1 MPALFT
7 TSHDE
12 YTNGEIY
19 GSSGPHLQVSSKKSS
34 ISLLTRSKSALFNT
48 TPVTPLRRKMSKPLL
63 RNEESYCVL
72 SEQGVEVVAA
82 STTLPEHGDPDVT
95 LASIPSMGRK
105 LKRAASLSTLL
116 KTPSQ
121 LASRK
126 TASKLRL
133 FGSTPDTASTAVD
146 TPDAASALD
155 PAHLNYSGPFSD
167 PTVPAVPGPQDQ
179 ACAKSPHPDSP
190 TLRLSHLATD
200 RNNNTSEER
209 TRTQSVISTSERP
222 QHGTVASRISHL
234 ERRASDDST
243 TSSVAPS
250 GSVLPP
256 IPSSYSTV
264 RSKSGMQTSPKQD
277 AVCTNMVNA
286 GKTPP
291 AKHGW
296 LRKLHFGRHASVK
309 RRDANECLVQDAI
322 LDGSLSNESEKHKS
336 RQCKLDCIE

>member
-7 TSHDE
+7 PSHDK

-19 GSSGPHLQVSSKKSS
+19 GSSGPHLQVPSKTS

-48 TPVTPLRRKMSKPLL
+48 TPANSLRRKMSKPLL

-133 FGSTPDTASTAVD
+133 FDDPPDTASTAVD

-155 PAHLNYSGPFSD
+155 PAHLNYSGPFSG
-167 PTVPAVPGPQDQ
+167 PTVPPVPGLQDQ
-179 ACAKSPHPDSP
+179 ACAKMPYSDSP
-190 TLRLSHLATD
+190 TLRISHIATD
-200 RNNNTSEER
+200 RNINAFDECNR
-209 TRTQSVISTSERP
+209 TESVISTAERP
-222 QHGTVASRISHL
+222 HHGTVASRISRL
-234 ERRASDDST
+234 ERRASDHST
-243 TSSVAPS
+243 TSSVTTS

-256 IPSSYSTV
+256 ILSSYSTV
-264 RSKSGMQTSPKQD
+264 RSRSGRQTSPKQD
-277 AVCTNMVNA
+277 AVCITAVNA

-291 AKHGW
+291 AKHTW
-296 LRKLHFGRHASVK
+296 LRKLQFRRHASVK
-309 RRDANECLVQDAI
+309 RRAANECLVQDAI
-322 LDGSLSNESEKHKS
+322 LDGSLSNKCEKRKS
-336 RQCKLDCIE
+336 RPCKLDCIE